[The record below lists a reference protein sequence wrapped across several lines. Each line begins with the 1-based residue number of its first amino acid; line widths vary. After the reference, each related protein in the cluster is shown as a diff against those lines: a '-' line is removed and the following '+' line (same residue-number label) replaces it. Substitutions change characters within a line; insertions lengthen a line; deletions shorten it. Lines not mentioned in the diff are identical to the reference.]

1 MKRSRCIA
9 GVYNSIMDRRFLKT
23 ERLTRKADIDACYR
37 SGRRVGSRILR
48 LHARP
53 NDLAVARLAISVPG
67 RLCDAVRRNRWKR
80 MVREAFRLN
89 KEAIGVGLDLIVVPT
104 RPPGDLKRQEVEAAL
119 VDAVRRIR
127 GAAP

>member
-1 MKRSRCIA
+1 
-9 GVYNSIMDRRFLKT
+9 MDRRFLKT
-23 ERLTRKADIDACYR
+23 ERLTRKVDIDACYR

-48 LHARP
+48 IHARP

-104 RPPGDLKRQEVEAAL
+104 RPPGDLKRQEVETAL
-119 VDAVRRIR
+119 VDAVRRVR
-127 GAAP
+127 GIPP

>member
-1 MKRSRCIA
+1 
-9 GVYNSIMDRRFLKT
+9 MDRRFRKE

-37 SGRRVGSRILR
+37 NGRRVGGRILR

-53 NDLAVARLAISVPG
+53 NDLGVARLAISVPG

-80 MVREAFRLN
+80 LVREAFRLN

-104 RPPGDLKRQEVEAAL
+104 RPPGDLKRPEVEAAL
-119 VDAVRRIR
+119 LDVVRRAR
-127 GAAP
+127 AHVR

>member
-1 MKRSRCIA
+1 MEWA
-9 GVYNSIMDRRFLKT
+9 GVYNHDMDRRFLKS

-37 SGRRVGSRILR
+37 SGRRVSGRLMR

-104 RPPGDLKRQEVEAAL
+104 RPPGDLKRMEVEAAL
-119 VDAVRRIR
+119 LDVVRRVR
-127 GAAP
+127 AR

>member
-1 MKRSRCIA
+1 
-9 GVYNSIMDRRFLKT
+9 MDRRFLKS

-37 SGRRVGSRILR
+37 SGRRAGGRFLR
-48 LHARP
+48 VHARP

-80 MVREAFRLN
+80 LVREAFRLN

-104 RPPGDLKRQEVEAAL
+104 RPPGDLKRPEVEAVLGDAL
-119 VDAVRRIR
+119 RRVR
-127 GAAP
+127 GAAR